1 MIPIFFFG
9 SVLLSCL
16 PLIHFVIGG
25 NISTPICPE
34 SFNCSNLGPFKYP
47 FYNVT
52 DTRCGLIKINCTS
65 KGGKIQLG
73 GQSYEIDRESHLH
86 HNSDDS
92 SYYINIRDET
102 FENLVKKNSCEVLM
116 KNLIPPNPGP
126 FLYSI
131 SLIPNITL
139 FKCTINL
146 TPSYF
151 YQNNYKS
158 YGTCKDYTFFYNYSN
173 GTVPN
178 NLPHSCQIVHLPVK
192 LPSSP
197 GLDETNIFSLL
208 SPFTLVSFKLSPKCE
223 NCYNKGQRCDI
234 RNRRVGCSDAIN
246 VKQGRGWA
254 GLKILVI
261 TGSVSV
267 LALSFVVI
275 FIIWRHCK
283 NPFSYVSSKNKSP
296 HLDDISLSCGIYVFS
311 YKELEDATQNFDPSR
326 ELGDGGFGAVYYG
339 KLQDGR
345 EVAVKKLHEHKY
357 NRVQQFMNEV
367 EILTKLR
374 HPNLVVL
381 YGCTSRLSRELLL
394 VYEYV
399 PNGTVADHLHGEQGN
414 PNLLTW
420 PIRMNIAIETA
431 RALVYLH
438 ASEIIHRDV
447 KTNNILLDHNFS
459 VKVADFGLSRFI
471 PSNATHVSTA
481 PQGTPG
487 YVDPQYHQRYQL
499 TDKSDVYSF
508 GVVLIELISS
518 MVPVDLNR
526 SQDEIS
532 LANFALN
539 RIQRRVVDQLIDPDL
554 ITNPEIMN
562 MIISVAELAFRCL
575 QYDSDMRPTMNEVL
589 DALMKIQSSGR
600 VDAYDSI
607 NNMQTANVMPSSE
620 TNDATIL
627 LKDFMPSPV
636 SVTGEWQSN
645 YSASSSTVSINGDKL
660 SILKNGMKS

>member
-1 MIPIFFFG
+1 MIPVFLFM
-9 SVLLSCL
+9 SVLFSCS

-34 SFNCSNLGPFKYP
+34 SFNCPNLSSLKYP

-52 DTRCGLIKINCTS
+52 DTQCGLIKVDCTP
-65 KGGKIQLG
+65 KGGKIHLG
-73 GQSYEIDRESHLH
+73 GVQALFCIPFQCICLPTSL
-86 HNSDDS
+86 S
-92 SYYINIRDET
+92 SNAQ
-102 FENLVKKNSCEVLM
+102 K
-116 KNLIPPNPGP
+116 
-126 FLYSI
+126 I
-131 SLIPNITL
+131 SLISTHD
-139 FKCTINL
+139 
-146 TPSYF
+146 
-151 YQNNYKS
+151 YKS
-158 YGTCKDYTFFYNYSN
+158 YNKCEDYTFYYNYVN
-173 GTVPN
+173 GTVPSD
-178 NLPHSCQIVHLPVK
+178 LPHSCQVVHLPVK
-192 LPSSP
+192 GRRRR
-197 GLDETNIFSLL
+197 GLDENNIFTLL
-208 SPFTLVSFKLSPKCE
+208 SPALQISFKLSRTCE
-223 NCYNKGQRCDI
+223 DCYQKGYRCDT
-234 RNRRVGCSDAIN
+234 RSGHVQCSYAIN
-246 VKQGRGWA
+246 VKDTHKRRN
-254 GLKILVI
+254 LYLNVFDFLVLVI
-261 TGSVSV
+261 VGSVSV
-267 LALSFVVI
+267 LAMS
-275 FIIWRHCK
+275 FIIVIIWLHCK
-283 NPFSYVSSKNKSP
+283 KKRFFYVSTKNKSP
-296 HLDDISLSCGIYVFS
+296 HLEDISLSCGVCVFS
-311 YKELEDATQNFDPSR
+311 YKELEDATQNFDPSS

-367 EILTKLR
+367 DILTKLR

-399 PNGTVADHLHGEQGN
+399 PNGTVADHLHGEQAN

-420 PIRMNIAIETA
+420 PIRMNIAIETT

-459 VKVADFGLSRFI
+459 VKVADFGLSRLI
-471 PSNATHVSTA
+471 PNNVTHVSTA

-518 MVPVDLNR
+518 MVPVDLSR

-532 LANFALN
+532 LANLALN
-539 RIQRRVVDQLIDPDL
+539 RIQRRAVDQLIDPDL
-554 ITNPEIMN
+554 DTNPEILN
-562 MIISVAELAFRCL
+562 MITLVAELAFRCL

-589 DALMKIQSSGR
+589 DTLMEIQSFGR

-607 NNMQTANVMPSSE
+607 NDMQTVNMVSLSE
-620 TNDATIL
+620 TNDAMVL
-627 LKDFMPSPV
+627 LKDFLPPSPV
-636 SVTGEWQSN
+636 SITSEWQSDK
-645 YSASSSTVSINGDKL
+645 SASSSTVS
-660 SILKNGMKS
+660 